1 MPQVDMSLLARQL
14 SQLGRDL
21 EAEMLLLREIDE
33 AATEAEGVHC
43 RLEALYKDDLAQ
55 SFQDGQGS
63 VDARNA
69 QARLANVAS
78 RQRMEEAKLDWERK
92 RALVRYRQAS
102 IRALSSRID
111 IGRSLLSREKSL
123 ANLVISGVDV

>member
-21 EAEMLLLREIDE
+21 EAEMILLRETDE
-33 AATEAEGVHC
+33 AATEAEGVYC
-43 RLEALYKDDLAQ
+43 KLEALYKDDLAQ
-55 SFQDGQGS
+55 SFLDGQGS

-92 RALVRYRQAS
+92 KALVRYRQAS

-111 IGRSLLSREKSL
+111 IGRSLLSREKTIMGLEFSG
-123 ANLVISGVDV
+123 IS